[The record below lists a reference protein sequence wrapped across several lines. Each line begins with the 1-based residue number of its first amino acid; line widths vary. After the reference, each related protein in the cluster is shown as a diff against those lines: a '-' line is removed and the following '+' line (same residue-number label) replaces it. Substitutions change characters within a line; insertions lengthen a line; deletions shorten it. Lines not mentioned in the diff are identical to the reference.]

1 MSTDTR
7 QPVVHLRSRA
17 VSVVIDLCDGHL
29 PSIAHWGADLGA
41 LDDAELAGVVRG
53 AERFVTEN
61 APDRPTRLAVLPEQ
75 SEAWLG
81 RPGIT
86 GSRDGRDWS
95 PLFTMEPAQ
104 VTPRTVTVD
113 GEDTE
118 AGLAIR
124 IEFELSEAGLL
135 RVRATLRNVADGVY
149 RLDDLH
155 LALPIPA
162 RAREVL
168 DLAGRWGKERTPQR
182 SPLRVGAWV
191 REDRRGRTGPDAP
204 LVLNVGVPGFGFATG
219 EVWGVHVGWSGNQ
232 RHLAERLST
241 GDQVIGGG
249 ELLLP
254 DEIRLARGDTY
265 TSPWVYGAYGDG
277 LDSQAALF
285 HEHLRAQPG
294 HPARDRPL
302 TLNVWEAVYFDHD
315 AEALMQLAEVAS
327 SLGIER
333 FVLDDGWFRG
343 RRHDRAGLGDW
354 FVDEEVWPDGLQP
367 LADRVRS
374 LGIEFGLWFE
384 PEMVNLDSDL
394 AREHPDWIMQT
405 GGRLPIPAR
414 NQQVLDLGRPEAFA
428 AVLERMTAILTEVDI
443 AYIKWDQNRDLV
455 DAGSAPDGRA
465 GVHRQTAAVYRLMDE
480 LNRRFPELE
489 IESCSSGGSRVD
501 LGVLERTHRV
511 WASDCSDPLERQQI
525 NRWTAQLIPLERLG
539 AHIASGRS
547 HTTGRSHELSFRAAT
562 ALFGHLGVEWDL
574 RQASPAELDE
584 LREWFA
590 LYRSTR
596 ALLHT
601 GRLIREDVVDDA
613 LQITGV
619 VAADGSSA
627 MYALAFLGRSDVA
640 RIGQFTLRGLDPERR
655 YRVRPLRIGEPAGG
669 RTVPA
674 WFGEEDEVDGPL
686 AGWTGVVASG
696 AVLSHSG
703 LQTPSSA
710 PERAWIVEVS
720 AVGEDGDAG

>member
-1 MSTDTR
+1 MTADT
-7 QPVVHLRSRA
+7 VVHLRSRS
-17 VSVVIDLCDGHL
+17 VSVVLDLRDARP
-29 PSIAHWGADLGA
+29 PSIAYWGADLGP
-41 LDDAELAGVVRG
+41 LEDAELADLVRG

-95 PLFTMEPAQ
+95 PLFTMETAQ
-104 VTPRTVTVD
+104 VTPRSVTVD
-113 GEDTE
+113 GRDTE
-118 AGLAIR
+118 AGLSVR
-124 IEFELSEAGLL
+124 LEFELSEAGLL
-135 RVRATLRNVADGVY
+135 RVRATLGNTADGVF

-182 SPLRVGAWV
+182 APLHVGAWV

-204 LVLNVGVPGFGFATG
+204 LVLNVGVPGFGFAAG

-232 RHLAERLST
+232 RHLAERVST

-254 DEIRLARGDTY
+254 DEARLGPGETY

-277 LDSQAALF
+277 LDAQAALF
-285 HEHLRAQPG
+285 HEHLRSRPS
-294 HPARDRPL
+294 HPARDRPI

-315 AEALMQLAEVAS
+315 AAALTELAEVAA

-354 FVDEEVWPDGLQP
+354 FVDEAVWPEGLQP
-367 LADRVRS
+367 LADRVRA
-374 LGIEFGLWFE
+374 LGMEFGLWFE

-394 AREHPDWIMQT
+394 AREHPDWVMQT
-405 GGRLPIPAR
+405 GGRLPVPAR
-414 NQQVLDLGRPEAFA
+414 NQHVLDLGRPEAFA
-428 AVLERMTAILTEVDI
+428 SVLERMTAILTEVDI

-455 DAGSAPDGRA
+455 DAGSAPGGQA

-480 LNRRFPELE
+480 LANRFPGLE

-501 LGVLERTHRV
+501 LGVLERTQRV

-525 NRWTAQLIPLERLG
+525 NRWTAQLVPLERLG

-627 MYALAFLGRSDVA
+627 LYALAFLGRSDVA
-640 RIGQFTLRGLDPERR
+640 RIGRFTLRGLDPERR

-674 WFGEEDEVDGPL
+674 WFGDEDDVDGPL

-696 AVLSHSG
+696 RTLLHAG
-703 LQTPSSA
+703 LQTPSSH
-710 PERAWIVEVS
+710 PERAWMVEVT
-720 AVGEDGDAG
+720 AVGDDDELAG

>member
-1 MSTDTR
+1 MTADT
-7 QPVVHLRSRA
+7 VVHLRSRS
-17 VSVVIDLCDGHL
+17 VSVVLDLRDARP
-29 PSIAHWGADLGA
+29 PSIAYWGADLGP
-41 LDDAELAGVVRG
+41 LGEPELADLVRG

-95 PLFTMEPAQ
+95 PLFTMGTAQ
-104 VTPRTVTVD
+104 VTPRSVTVD
-113 GEDTE
+113 GRDTE
-118 AGLAIR
+118 AGLSVR
-124 IEFELSEAGLL
+124 LEFELSEAGLL
-135 RVRATLRNVADGVY
+135 RVRATLGNTADGIF

-182 SPLRVGAWV
+182 APLHVGAWV

-204 LVLNVGVPGFGFATG
+204 LVLNVGVPGFGFAAG

-232 RHLAERLST
+232 RHLAERVST

-254 DEIRLARGDTY
+254 DEVRLGPGETY

-277 LDSQAALF
+277 LDAQAALF
-285 HEHLRAQPG
+285 HEHLRSRPS
-294 HPARDRPL
+294 HPTRDRPI

-315 AEALMQLAEVAS
+315 AAALTELAEVAA

-354 FVDEEVWPDGLQP
+354 FVDEAVWPEGLQP
-367 LADRVRS
+367 LADRVRA
-374 LGIEFGLWFE
+374 LGMEFGLWFE

-394 AREHPDWIMQT
+394 AREHPDWVMQT
-405 GGRLPIPAR
+405 GGRLPVPAR
-414 NQQVLDLGRPEAFA
+414 NQHVLDLGRPEAFA
-428 AVLERMTAILTEVDI
+428 SVLERMTAILTEVDI

-455 DAGSAPDGRA
+455 DAGSAPGGQA

-480 LNRRFPELE
+480 LANRFPGLE

-501 LGVLERTHRV
+501 LGVLERTQRV

-525 NRWTAQLIPLERLG
+525 NRWTAQLVPLERLG

-547 HTTGRSHELSFRAAT
+547 HTTGRSHELSFRATT

-601 GRLIREDVVDDA
+601 GRLIREDMVDDA

-627 MYALAFLGRSDVA
+627 LYALAFLGRSDVA
-640 RIGQFTLRGLDPERR
+640 RIGRFTLRGLDPERR

-674 WFGEEDEVDGPL
+674 WFGDEDDVDGPL

-696 AVLSHSG
+696 RSLLHAG
-703 LQTPSSA
+703 LQTPSSH
-710 PERAWIVEVS
+710 PERAWMVEVT
-720 AVGEDGDAG
+720 AVGDDDLAR